1 MECKTKAIADKAYEQ
16 SKCSNLGT
24 PIYGKILWLRNCV
37 EQRIA
42 TGKPVTK
49 EHLANCSTMKQITL
63 GIVRDLEKRGFP
75 VEKGTVKMTRQKIGE
90 ELAANILNL

>member
-1 MECKTKAIADKAYEQ
+1 MECKAIADKAYEQ
-16 SKCSNLGT
+16 SKRANLGT
-24 PIYGKILWLRNCV
+24 PIYGKILWLRKCV
-37 EQRIA
+37 GERIA
-42 TGKPVTK
+42 TGKPVTE